1 MRTTVD
7 MPAELMEAAQIRA
20 AESGETLH
28 DLVTRAVAKE
38 LRIPVDPR
46 RSGRVTLP
54 LVGREAEPSVD
65 ISNADLET
73 ALDADDAGR
82 HLGR

>member
-7 MPAELMEAAQIRA
+7 MPAELVQAAQIRA
-20 AESGETLH
+20 AENGETLQ

-38 LRIPVDPR
+38 LRIPVGPR

>member
-20 AESGETLH
+20 AENGETLQ